1 MADSGGPDPQR
12 RSAHSISNRGRRR
25 AGSLSK
31 SRSDG
36 GLAPQR
42 LAAPICFQGSAGTLV
57 RFVIQGSK
65 FGHHDRTRTY
75 ILDLR
80 RVVLIQLSYVVM
92 DAGA

>member
-1 MADSGGPDPQR
+1 MTEV
-12 RSAHSISNRGRRR
+12 
-25 AGSLSK
+25 
-31 SRSDG
+31 
-36 GLAPQR
+36 LAPS
-42 LAAPICFQGSAGTLV
+42 AFTAPIWFQGSAGTLV

-92 DAGA
+92 DRRRRYSPPALLLLKLDVPVQIVAPGLM